1 MSLWKIAWRSVEQR
15 PLASILT
22 GFSMALGVALVVSV
36 LVIYGAVRDSF
47 QRSAQG
53 YHLIVGAKG
62 GRLQLVLNTVFHLS
76 QPIENIP
83 WSYYKEFTEGK
94 FKPYTAVAIP
104 YCLGDNYKGY
114 RVVGTSPEMFSALEY
129 APGEKY
135 QFSAGRNFEQ
145 DHFFE
150 AVIGSLVARN
160 TGLKVGDTFQPTH
173 GISTD
178 EKQGKQHDPF
188 EVVGV
193 LAPTGT
199 PNDRAV
205 FVNLEGFL
213 LLEGHAKPVEND
225 AAATAAASEAA
236 HAEPA
241 DREEHA
247 AHTDTVDHH
256 EPLPENQR
264 EVTSILVLAT
274 NDITSQA
281 LFQAV
286 NEGNVA
292 QAAAPARE
300 VSNLFEGIVGF
311 VQVVLLALTVLII
324 VVAGIGIMVS
334 IYNSMSER
342 RHDIA
347 VMRALGARR
356 STVMIVTL
364 LESVLLSLL
373 GGVAGVL
380 LGHGLI
386 GLLDPILV
394 AQTGVS
400 IGFLQFSPV
409 ELALIPG
416 LVALASLAGFLPAL
430 AAYRTDVSKA
440 LNASP

>member
-1 MSLWKIAWRSVEQR
+1 MSLWKIAWRTVEQR

-36 LVIYGAVRDSF
+36 LVIHGAVKDSF
-47 QRSAQG
+47 QRAAQG

-62 GRLQLVLNTVFHLS
+62 GRLQLVMNTVFHLS

-94 FKPYTAVAIP
+94 FEPYTALAVP
-104 YCLGDNYKGY
+104 YCLGDNYKGF
-114 RVVGTSPEMFSALEY
+114 RVVGTTPEMFSALEY

-135 QFSAGRNFEQ
+135 RFSSGENFKA
-145 DHFFE
+145 DHFFD
-150 AVIGSLVARN
+150 AVIGSLVARK
-160 TGLKVGDTFQPTH
+160 TGLKVGDTFKPTH

-178 EKQGKQHDPF
+178 EKQGKEHDPF
-188 EVVGV
+188 KVVGV

-213 LLEGHAKPVEND
+213 LLEGHAKPVEGETP
-225 AAATAAASEAA
+225 AAPEPAPASE
-236 HAEPA
+236 HHDGGQPA
-241 DREEHA
+241 
-247 AHTDTVDHH
+247 
-256 EPLPENQR
+256 PLPENQR

-300 VSNLFEGIVGF
+300 VLNLFEGIIGF
-311 VQVVLLALTVLII
+311 VQVVLLALTILII
-324 VVAGIGIMVS
+324 IVAGIGIMVS

-356 STVMIVTL
+356 STVMAVTL
-364 LESVLLSLL
+364 MESVLLSLL

-386 GLLDPILV
+386 GVLDPILV

-409 ELALIPG
+409 ELVLIPG
-416 LVALASLAGFLPAL
+416 LVVLASLAGFLPAL
-430 AAYRTDVSKA
+430 SAYRTDVAKA
-440 LNASP
+440 LNATP

>member
-1 MSLWKIAWRSVEQR
+1 M
-15 PLASILT
+15 
-22 GFSMALGVALVVSV
+22 
-36 LVIYGAVRDSF
+36 
-47 QRSAQG
+47 
-53 YHLIVGAKG
+53 
-62 GRLQLVLNTVFHLS
+62 
-76 QPIENIP
+76 
-83 WSYYKEFTEGK
+83 
-94 FKPYTAVAIP
+94 
-104 YCLGDNYKGY
+104 
-114 RVVGTSPEMFSALEY
+114 
-129 APGEKY
+129 
-135 QFSAGRNFEQ
+135 
-145 DHFFE
+145 
-150 AVIGSLVARN
+150 
-160 TGLKVGDTFQPTH
+160 
-173 GISTD
+173 
-178 EKQGKQHDPF
+178 
-188 EVVGV
+188 
-193 LAPTGT
+193 
-199 PNDRAV
+199 
-205 FVNLEGFL
+205 
-213 LLEGHAKPVEND
+213 
-225 AAATAAASEAA
+225 
-236 HAEPA
+236 PA
-241 DREEHA
+241 
-247 AHTDTVDHH
+247 
-256 EPLPENQR
+256 PLPENQR

-300 VSNLFEGIVGF
+300 VMNLFEGIVGF
-311 VQVVLLALTVLII
+311 IQVILLGLTVLII

-342 RHDIA
+342 RRDIA

-364 LESVLLSLL
+364 MESVLLSLL

-386 GLLDPILV
+386 GVLDPILV

-430 AAYRTDVSKA
+430 SAYRTDVAKA

>member
-1 MSLWKIAWRSVEQR
+1 MSLWKIAWRTVEQR

-36 LVIYGAVRDSF
+36 LVIHGAVKDSF
-47 QRSAQG
+47 QRAAQG

-62 GRLQLVLNTVFHLS
+62 GRLQLVMNTVFHLS

-94 FKPYTAVAIP
+94 FKPYTALAVP
-104 YCLGDNYKGY
+104 YCLGDNYKGF

-135 QFSAGRNFEQ
+135 KFSAGENFKA
-145 DHFFE
+145 DHFFD
-150 AVIGSLVARN
+150 AVIGSLVARK
-160 TGLKVGDTFQPTH
+160 TGLKVGDTFKPTH

-178 EKQGKQHDPF
+178 EKQGKEHDPF
-188 EVVGV
+188 KVVGV

-213 LLEGHAKPVEND
+213 LLEGHAKPVEGE
-225 AAATAAASEAA
+225 TAAA
-236 HAEPA
+236 AEPA
-241 DREEHA
+241 HADEHHDGGQPA
-247 AHTDTVDHH
+247 
-256 EPLPENQR
+256 PLPDNQR

-281 LFQAV
+281 LYQAV

-300 VSNLFEGIVGF
+300 ILNLFEGIIGF
-311 VQVVLLALTVLII
+311 VQVVLLAMTVLIT

-386 GLLDPILV
+386 GVLDPILV

-409 ELALIPG
+409 ELVLIPG
-416 LVALASLAGFLPAL
+416 LVVLASLAGFLPAL
-430 AAYRTDVSKA
+430 SAYRTDVAKA
-440 LNASP
+440 LNATP